1 MNRKGAFFTDEEM
14 RHSDGFIRLFIN
26 FITIRM
32 KKLASIL
39 AVLALLPVVAQAQ
52 APQLNSLG
60 DVLTLATNIIN
71 QLMPFIVALAVLYF
85 IWGVFQFV
93 MASGDDEARKVGRQK
108 MMWGIIGIFVMVSVW
123 GLVNLLEGSFR
134 TNKRVITPTPN
145 TIPTNPG
152 F

>member
-1 MNRKGAFFTDEEM
+1 MS
-14 RHSDGFIRLFIN
+14 HSGGFIGLFSN

-32 KKLASIL
+32 KKLASL
-39 AVLALLPVVAQAQ
+39 FAVLALLPVVAQAQ

-60 DVLTLATNIIN
+60 DVLALATNIIN

-93 MASGDDEARKVGRQK
+93 MASGDDEARKVGRTK

-134 TNKRVITPTPN
+134 TNKRVIAPTPSPL
-145 TIPTNPG
+145 PTNPG